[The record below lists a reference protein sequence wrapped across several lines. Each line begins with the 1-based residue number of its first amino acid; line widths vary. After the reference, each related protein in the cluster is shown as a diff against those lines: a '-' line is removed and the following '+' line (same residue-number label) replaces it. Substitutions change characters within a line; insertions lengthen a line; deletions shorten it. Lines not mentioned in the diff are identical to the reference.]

1 MIKPVEVPDEVLD
14 DANDILE
21 TDDVVIEPVPVPE
34 WGGRT
39 VLVRGLSGTE
49 RDDWEAS
56 IRKIRPS
63 LTKKGEQEIVLDQA
77 NARAKLL
84 VKCIVTREGERVF
97 TDKQAPALGRKNG
110 KALDRLYDVAS
121 RLSGLSDEEE
131 QVIEGNSETTG
142 AGVDSPSSS
151 PETLDTPEPNS

>member
-1 MIKPVEVPDEVLD
+1 MMIPDG
-14 DANDILE
+14 AMGAADILGA
-21 TDDVVIEPVPVPE
+21 DDVTIEPVTVPE

-56 IRKIRPS
+56 IRQLRPS
-63 LTKKGEQEIVLDQA
+63 LTKKGEQEIVLNQS

-84 VKCIVTREGERVF
+84 VKCIVNAEGGRVF
-97 TDKQAPALGRKNG
+97 TDQQAPALGRKNG

-131 QVIEGNSETTG
+131 EAIEGNSETTEG
-142 AGVDSPSSS
+142 GDDSPSSS
-151 PETLDTPEPNS
+151 PESSDAPEPSS